1 MEKEMDEGRKRTIGV
16 IATIFACRKL
26 SALEGKP
33 SPAREMAFRDSIDL
47 AAESAI
53 RSCTFGREGLDCV
66 FNAFDHVEEHA
77 VDILPSRY
85 RFSLPWQCLEFRD
98 MCVRPHHRPQDDT

>member
-33 SPAREMAFRDSIDL
+33 SPAREMAFRDSID
-47 AAESAI
+47 
-53 RSCTFGREGLDCV
+53 
-66 FNAFDHVEEHA
+66 
-77 VDILPSRY
+77 
-85 RFSLPWQCLEFRD
+85 
-98 MCVRPHHRPQDDT
+98 

>member
-1 MEKEMDEGRKRTIGV
+1 MEKEVDEGRKRTLGV

-47 AAESAI
+47 AVEMMRRIFALAYIEAIEVGLSSADLNHSVRDLVPVPKFPI
-53 RSCTFGREGLDCV
+53 
-66 FNAFDHVEEHA
+66 
-77 VDILPSRY
+77 SR
-85 RFSLPWQCLEFRD
+85 RIKS
-98 MCVRPHHRPQDDT
+98 